1 MTAPRRT
8 RVLGWV
14 VIALVP
20 LLTLAALEAGARLI
34 GGGPTRRPEVPAWLH
49 PGILVKEKDWID
61 LLSSRPGD
69 LASYYTTYRWDRDLF
84 YRLQPGLSLTLTDVA
99 APDPVRSRTQ
109 WTLRTGRLGYNTPD
123 VDRRKAPGTFRV
135 VALGDSSTFGWGVD
149 PEETYPRRL
158 EALLRERHP
167 GMKVEV
173 INLGVCGY
181 SSFQGRIL
189 LERDA
194 LAFQPDVV
202 TISYGSND
210 YSEVPEAFDVAR
222 ERNQGWMGSLRGA
235 LYRSHAYRAAAAWWS
250 RRKQG
255 TTIAPMVLNVGP
267 DKSRDNLAAIARRV
281 REAGADPLFVENCTP
296 GDMAVPMETAAS
308 EQNVPLLR
316 TSLLLADAAGAVQ
329 SGGMP
334 PPELARV
341 RSRYGEALLREFP
354 WLAVYLADHCHPNAA
369 GQRLLAEALVPLVE
383 STPSFRKAAPRGAVE
398 GR

>member
-1 MTAPRRT
+1 VSAPRGA

-20 LLTLAALEAGARLI
+20 VLTLAALEGAARLV
-34 GGGPTRRPEVPAWLH
+34 GTGPSQRPEVPAWLH

-69 LASYYTTYRWDRDLF
+69 LASYYRTYRWDKDLF

-123 VDRRKAPGTFRV
+123 VDRRKPPGTFRV

-149 PEETYPRRL
+149 PDETYPRRL
-158 EALLRERHP
+158 EALLRARHP
-167 GMKVEV
+167 EMRVEV

-194 LAFQPDVV
+194 LAFEPDVV

-210 YSEVPEAFDVAR
+210 YSEVPEPFDVAR

-255 TTIAPMVLNVGP
+255 ESSAPMVLNVGP
-267 DKSRDNLAAIARRV
+267 DKSRDNLVAMARRV
-281 REAGADPLFVENCTP
+281 RASGADPLFVENCTP
-296 GDMAVPMETAAS
+296 GEMAAPMESAAS
-308 EQNVPLLR
+308 QENVPLLK
-316 TSLLLADAAGAVQ
+316 TSLLLAGAAGAVQ
-329 SGGMP
+329 SGAMS
-334 PPELARV
+334 PPELGRV
-341 RSRYGEALLREFP
+341 RSRYGDALLREFP
-354 WLAVYLADHCHPNAA
+354 WLAVYLADHCHPNTA
-369 GQRLLAEALVPLVE
+369 GQRLLAEALAPLVE
-383 STPSFRKAAPRGAVE
+383 QTPSFRKEETPRAAG